1 MTGLRFYHR
10 VDDPW
15 SYLLLQLLP
24 RLLEVF
30 DVGLEC
36 ITMPFPTL
44 DFAPRPDLL
53 SRHAL
58 RDACDMQRHCELEF
72 DSNGAL
78 PEPALVALAS
88 QRLLAVT
95 DSAEYLVLARA
106 LGAALFRGDAA
117 AVEAL
122 CATGPSLGAAAADAA
137 LAANQQRQFREGHYN
152 TGMIGFGAAWYW
164 GVDRLCHL
172 EHDLLVAGLRRP
184 NASLGLLLRRPLS
197 PNLPARREA
206 PLVIDFWCTFRSPY
220 TYLAGERVF
229 ALARR
234 YPVRIRPR
242 LMLPMKMAGFVVP
255 EMKSRYFRFDPARE
269 ALRHGMRFGNFCDS
283 FGAGLERAMSL
294 ADAAEAA
301 GCLERSILSVMQ
313 GVWADGIDTATDAG
327 LRELAERAGLDW
339 TTARRSLGD
348 ESWRA
353 WAAEN
358 RLALEKL
365 GQYAAPTFAMGD
377 FITWGQDRIWMIERE
392 IMQRL
397 GHEAG
402 QAAKL
407 RD

>member
-1 MTGLRFYHR
+1 MCRHF
-10 VDDPW
+10 
-15 SYLLLQLLP
+15 
-24 RLLEVF
+24 
-30 DVGLEC
+30 
-36 ITMPFPTL
+36 
-44 DFAPRPDLL
+44 
-53 SRHAL
+53 SRK
-58 RDACDMQRHCELEF
+58 DAT
-72 DSNGAL
+72 A
-78 PEPALVALAS
+78 
-88 QRLLAVT
+88 
-95 DSAEYLVLARA
+95 
-106 LGAALFRGDAA
+106 
-117 AVEAL
+117 
-122 CATGPSLGAAAADAA
+122 
-137 LAANQQRQFREGHYN
+137 
-152 TGMIGFGAAWYW
+152 
-164 GVDRLCHL
+164 
-172 EHDLLVAGLRRP
+172 
-184 NASLGLLLRRPLS
+184 
-197 PNLPARREA
+197 NLPARREET
-206 PLVIDFWCTFRSPY
+206 LVIDFWCTFRSPY

-301 GCLERSILSVMQ
+301 GCPERSILSVMQ

-327 LRELAERAGLDW
+327 LRELAGRAGLDW

-348 ESWRA
+348 ESWRS

-358 RLALEKL
+358 RLALEKP
-365 GQYAAPTFAMGD
+365 GQYAVPAFAMGD
-377 FITWGQDRIWMIERE
+377 FITWGQDRIWMIEQE

-397 GHEAG
+397 GLKAG